1 MQNHLRKF
9 VNILLQQADKER
21 KREREREKYLAVTL
35 CNHILR
41 AELLNMHN
49 RLNKGGIRK
58 YFPSFLRLSIRN
70 WQESIAKPL
79 GNFVNPLQQTET
91 TPTEDGKDLA
101 LHSIQCL

>member
-9 VNILLQQADKER
+9 VNILLQQER
-21 KREREREKYLAVTL
+21 QRGRKGKRERQYLAVTL

-49 RLNKGGIRK
+49 RLNKGGIRE

-70 WQESIAKPL
+70 WQDSIA
-79 GNFVNPLQQTET
+79 NP
-91 TPTEDGKDLA
+91 
-101 LHSIQCL
+101 